1 MLNQSFIAMSASFA
15 MVFMFRAVPNSS
27 GRDFQFGT
35 VHAAAVMH
43 IYLAGFNASVRALLQ
58 DAISALDK
66 YCTPPIAQTPRGGAS
81 KS

>member
-43 IYLAGFNASVRALLQ
+43 IYLAGFNASVRACKTQSQRWTNTARL
-58 DAISALDK
+58 
-66 YCTPPIAQTPRGGAS
+66 R
-81 KS
+81 